1 MSIRILIADPDRY
14 LLAAYKAQLSSG
26 GFDVATAQNGLECL
40 RRLREFTPDVL
51 VLEPSIPWGG
61 GDGILS
67 LLHEEP
73 TLPEVRVILV
83 LTSGCSPHVLYNIA
97 PFPVSDYLTK
107 PVTGKFLAERI
118 RCALARCEVEVE
130 PRGLTSR
137 TPRQDEQVALR
148 SSEE

>member
-1 MSIRILIADPDRY
+1 MSLRILIADPDRY
-14 LLAAYKAQLSSG
+14 LLAAYKAQLGSG

-73 TLPEVRVILV
+73 GLPEVRVILV

-107 PVTGKFLAERI
+107 PVTGKLLAERI
-118 RCALARCEVEVE
+118 RWALARREAE
-130 PRGLTSR
+130 PSRLTSWK
-137 TPRQDEQVALR
+137 PRQDERVALR
-148 SSEE
+148 SSEK